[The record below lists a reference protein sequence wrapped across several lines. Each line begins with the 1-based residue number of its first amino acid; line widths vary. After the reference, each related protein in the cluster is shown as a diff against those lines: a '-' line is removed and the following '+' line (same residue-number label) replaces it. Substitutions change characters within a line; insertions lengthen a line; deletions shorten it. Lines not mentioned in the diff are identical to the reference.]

1 MGHKLGLNG
10 VDNGKLWFD
19 HVRVPRSSLLNAS
32 SDVAADGTF
41 RSQIKGKRD
50 RFLKV
55 ADQLLS
61 GRICIASMC
70 LGTPTMGVPHYA
82 NGAALKER
90 GAEAGADATDAVLL
104 SAHSSIQAAA
114 SRVCRSASSQMRST
128 THHNSI

>member
-10 VDNGKLWFD
+10 VDNGKLFFD

-32 SDVAADGTF
+32 SDVSADGVF
-41 RSQIKGKRD
+41 SSKIKGKRD

-70 LGTPTMGVPHYA
+70 LGQKMLRAHIF
-82 NGAALKER
+82 
-90 GAEAGADATDAVLL
+90 AGTEHMSAVHILTWPE
-104 SAHSSIQAAA
+104 SVCVYRHSRCVQAVA
-114 SRVCRSASSQMRST
+114 SRACRSACRT
-128 THHNSI
+128 RRRA

>member
-10 VDNGKLWFD
+10 VDNGKLFFD

-32 SDVAADGTF
+32 SDVSAEGVF
-41 RSQIKGKRD
+41 SSKIKGKRD

-70 LGTPTMGVPHYA
+70 LGQKRRRAHIQLA
-82 NGAALKER
+82 SGAAMR
-90 GAEAGADATDAVLL
+90 AVSLDRHVISPFQ
-104 SAHSSIQAAA
+104 SAP
-114 SRVCRSASSQMRST
+114 VCLCD
-128 THHNSI
+128 